1 MVTHQVPVTRELS
14 TQAGGKGLV
23 LHGQYTSSD
32 AQVVS
37 HISLDLIRDGCR
49 DLSLDLREAAMNS
62 AALILLLLRPAHWM
76 SRSAGRLRVL
86 VVAGDDLEQL
96 MSTLAINE
104 LVEVETVPPTMP
116 PANQR
121 GTEI

>member
-14 TQAGGKGLV
+14 TPAGGKGLV

-37 HISLDLIRDGCR
+37 HIALDLIRDGCR
-49 DLSLDLREAAMNS
+49 DLALDLREAAMDS

-76 SRSAGRLRVL
+76 SRGAGRLRVL
-86 VVAGDDLEQL
+86 VVAGDDIEQL
-96 MSTLAINE
+96 MTALAINE
-104 LVEVETVPPTMP
+104 LVEVETVPPAMP
-116 PANQR
+116 RVDQS
-121 GTEI
+121 GTES